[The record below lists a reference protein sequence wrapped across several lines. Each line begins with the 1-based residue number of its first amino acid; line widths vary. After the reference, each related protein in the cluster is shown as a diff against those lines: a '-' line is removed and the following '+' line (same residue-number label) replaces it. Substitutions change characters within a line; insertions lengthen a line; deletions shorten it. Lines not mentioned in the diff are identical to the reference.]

1 MGAPAGMG
9 GLMNMGC
16 IEAVG
21 VVEGAEIRHVDAV
34 FGDVIIGAGRA
45 VDGIDAERGDEG
57 FGGGEAFAVGQ
68 DRPRFGRI
76 AIDLIG
82 VEQAEGLGEEPA
94 VVAVFIVA
102 AFVALRAKLLPED
115 AEAGVLALA
124 DLRAERLPLA
134 IGAPDPARIAAAI
147 GSRPDRDRIYAAL
160 GLAAGDV
167 GRAGDVASETGRAH
181 VELQSLMRNSYAA
194 YFLTNKITN
203 DNLPPS
209 LMSLT
214 SLQKTLNHNLIWTQT

>member
-1 MGAPAGMG
+1 MR
-9 GLMNMGC
+9 
-16 IEAVG
+16 IS
-21 VVEGAEIRHVDAV
+21 DWSS
-34 FGDVIIGAGRA
+34 DVCSS
-45 VDGIDAERGDEG
+45 DLAERGDEG

-147 GSRPDRDRIYAAL
+147 GSRPERDRIYAAI

-167 GRAGDVASETGRAH
+167 GRAGDVGAGMMPRSEEHTS
-181 VELQSLMRNSYAA
+181 ELQSLMRISYAV
-194 YFLTNKITN
+194 FCLKKKKQQTKNIT
-203 DNLPPS
+203 
-209 LMSLT
+209 
-214 SLQKTLNHNLIWTQT
+214 

>member
-1 MGAPAGMG
+1 MG

-57 FGGGEAFAVGQ
+57 FGGGEAFALGQ

-82 VEQAEGLGEEPA
+82 VEQAERLGEKPS
-94 VVAVFIVA
+94 V
-102 AFVALRAKLLPED
+102 R
-115 AEAGVLALA
+115 
-124 DLRAERLPLA
+124 
-134 IGAPDPARIAAAI
+134 
-147 GSRPDRDRIYAAL
+147 
-160 GLAAGDV
+160 
-167 GRAGDVASETGRAH
+167 SEEHTS
-181 VELQSLMRNSYAA
+181 ELQSLMRISYAV
-194 YFLTNKITN
+194 FCLKKKKNNTI
-203 DNLPPS
+203 LS
-209 LMSLT
+209 LYV
-214 SLQKTLNHNLIWTQT
+214 

>member
-1 MGAPAGMG
+1 MRRRPPRATRTDTLFPYTTLFRYPGAEIPVEPMGAPAGMG

-68 DRPRFGRI
+68 DRPRVGRI

-82 VEQAEGLGEEPA
+82 VEQEIG
-94 VVAVFIVA
+94 
-102 AFVALRAKLLPED
+102 RAK
-115 AEAGVLALA
+115 V
-124 DLRAERLPLA
+124 
-134 IGAPDPARIAAAI
+134 
-147 GSRPDRDRIYAAL
+147 
-160 GLAAGDV
+160 
-167 GRAGDVASETGRAH
+167 
-181 VELQSLMRNSYAA
+181 
-194 YFLTNKITN
+194 
-203 DNLPPS
+203 
-209 LMSLT
+209 
-214 SLQKTLNHNLIWTQT
+214 